1 MMDNDRMAKST
12 ASKKTAAK
20 KTVANKTARRGNQKR
35 ELVNTGTDARYVKRT
50 ASGRFK
56 ESDDVARSQRA
67 DRARKA
73 KKTVKSGYG
82 DQGDQAK
89 KR

>member
-1 MMDNDRMAKST
+1 MENDCMAKTT
-12 ASKKTAAK
+12 ARKKTTSTKGAAK
-20 KTVANKTARRGNQKR
+20 KTAKRSTQKR
-35 ELVNTGTDARYVKRT
+35 ERINTGTDARYVKRT

-56 ESDDVARSQRA
+56 ESDDVGRSQKA

-73 KKTVKSGYG
+73 KMTVKSGYG
-82 DQGDQAK
+82 DQGDQRK